1 MNILLFLYLFST
13 FAFLTIGLLAYQ
25 MDRQNKTNK
34 VFLWNCFALAWWAFM
49 YSLMVSAPSSQL
61 AALYRSISSFAWC
74 ILYCCLLH
82 FVFMVSKNYRFIDKW
97 WKVYLLYMPGIICS
111 FVYLVSPNT
120 KENFVPSKSGLGW
133 VYISNAKSSSVIFD
147 RCFDTYCFI
156 YLLFT
161 ILVLYN
167 WRKNTKIKREKK
179 QATVI
184 LGSMSIIALLG
195 FCTDLILPQIQF
207 AVLPPV
213 SVILTTVPMATI
225 FFAMNRYNFLNL
237 SPQNLALEFVSI
249 MNEGLIVLNEE
260 YQILQINRGALEML
274 QYSEAEIKGNVITK
288 ILPDIGNLK
297 HIATQYSIKTCLKNK
312 QNQSIP
318 VLLSYS
324 ILYDKF
330 GDRNG
335 VVMIFQDISEI
346 NKIQE
351 DLEEKVSELEKAN
364 IALNNEI
371 IMRKEAERRIAAL
384 AYYDP
389 LTGLPNRRYLS
400 EKVNQIKMSKD
411 KNQSYAILSLDL
423 DKFKNINDTLGHQ
436 AGDELLKKVAE
447 RLLTLDSEVN
457 TVARMGGDEFLVLS
471 QNVSDRKYLEAIA
484 KQIIAMI
491 HEPFFIF
498 GQQINITTSVG
509 ISTYPDAGEEIAE
522 VIKSAD
528 IALYKAKEMGK
539 NKYVIC
545 TPSLKSQI
553 VEERNLTE
561 QLNYALERK
570 EFEILYQPEINTA
583 TNSIIGFEALLRW
596 NHPTLGQIEPSK
608 FLQIAEKTG
617 QIIQIGEW
625 VLYTA
630 CKQNKIWQDNGLI
643 TVPVSVNL
651 SEKQLL
657 KKDFVAQVNHILE
670 EIGLEPR
677 YLVLEI
683 KQSAIMKENTFIL
696 ETLEKIKNSDINI
709 SIDDFGK
716 KYTSFA
722 YLKALPIDR
731 IKIARE
737 FLNHM
742 DHLDA
747 SIIQS
752 IVKYLHILDFD
763 VMATGAETEK
773 QIDFLKRVNCHE
785 IQGYYYYKPMTV
797 SEIEKMLVRA
807 NKRQRIS

>member
-1 MNILLFLYLFST
+1 
-13 FAFLTIGLLAYQ
+13 
-25 MDRQNKTNK
+25 
-34 VFLWNCFALAWWAFM
+34 
-49 YSLMVSAPSSQL
+49 
-61 AALYRSISSFAWC
+61 
-74 ILYCCLLH
+74 
-82 FVFMVSKNYRFIDKW
+82 
-97 WKVYLLYMPGIICS
+97 
-111 FVYLVSPNT
+111 
-120 KENFVPSKSGLGW
+120 
-133 VYISNAKSSSVIFD
+133 
-147 RCFDTYCFI
+147 
-156 YLLFT
+156 
-161 ILVLYN
+161 
-167 WRKNTKIKREKK
+167 
-179 QATVI
+179 
-184 LGSMSIIALLG
+184 
-195 FCTDLILPQIQF
+195 
-207 AVLPPV
+207 
-213 SVILTTVPMATI
+213 
-225 FFAMNRYNFLNL
+225 
-237 SPQNLALEFVSI
+237 
-249 MNEGLIVLNEE
+249 
-260 YQILQINRGALEML
+260 
-274 QYSEAEIKGNVITK
+274 
-288 ILPDIGNLK
+288 
-297 HIATQYSIKTCLKNK
+297 
-312 QNQSIP
+312 
-318 VLLSYS
+318 
-324 ILYDKF
+324 
-330 GDRNG
+330 
-335 VVMIFQDISEI
+335 
-346 NKIQE
+346 
-351 DLEEKVSELEKAN
+351 
-364 IALNNEI
+364 
-371 IMRKEAERRIAAL
+371 
-384 AYYDP
+384 
-389 LTGLPNRRYLS
+389 
-400 EKVNQIKMSKD
+400 
-411 KNQSYAILSLDL
+411 
-423 DKFKNINDTLGHQ
+423 
-436 AGDELLKKVAE
+436 
-447 RLLTLDSEVN
+447 
-457 TVARMGGDEFLVLS
+457 
-471 QNVSDRKYLEAIA
+471 
-484 KQIIAMI
+484 
-491 HEPFFIF
+491 
-498 GQQINITTSVG
+498 
-509 ISTYPDAGEEIAE
+509 
-522 VIKSAD
+522 
-528 IALYKAKEMGK
+528 MGK